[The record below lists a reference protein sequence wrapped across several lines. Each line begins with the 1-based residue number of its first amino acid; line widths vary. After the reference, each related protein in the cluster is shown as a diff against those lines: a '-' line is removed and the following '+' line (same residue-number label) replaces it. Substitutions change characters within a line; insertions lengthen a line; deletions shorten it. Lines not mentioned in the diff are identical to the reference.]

1 MPVYKPHL
9 RYFCTKIIN
18 MKKWIFIAVTY
29 MVLVGMLAIS
39 MKTRDAMEEKWKT
52 AEANVKAYDNL
63 LGASEDE
70 NVAYQLTID
79 QLNYAKDTLLV
90 KLNEARK
97 QAKVKDKNLKSVQYI
112 RSTFVKVDTL
122 VLNDTVF
129 KDRFVSVDTLVG
141 DDWYK
146 ADVKLEYPSTIII
159 KPEFRSEKSII
170 VSTKKETVNPP
181 KKFWLLRLLQKKHKV
196 LQVNV
201 VENNPYTVDRES
213 RYVEIIK

>member
-1 MPVYKPHL
+1 
-9 RYFCTKIIN
+9 

-70 NVAYQLTID
+70 NVAYQLTVD